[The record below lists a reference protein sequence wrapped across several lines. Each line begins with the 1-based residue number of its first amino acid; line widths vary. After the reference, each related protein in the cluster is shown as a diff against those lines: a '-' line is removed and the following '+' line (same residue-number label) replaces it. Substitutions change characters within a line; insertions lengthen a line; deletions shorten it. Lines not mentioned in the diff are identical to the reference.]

1 MMKGGRGPERAP
13 YSIMN
18 VEIYKNLSENSVIGK
33 TKTLVYQTQCE
44 IKGESSII
52 NPVLILQYN
61 EQLFASNYV
70 YIPAW
75 SRYYFIDDVRVLTGG
90 RVEVSLSVDVLES
103 FKDSILELNV
113 ILSDTE
119 QTGLNNYLPSESFV
133 INCKHKTDIVNFSNG
148 LLDNGEYILITAG
161 G

>member
-1 MMKGGRGPERAP
+1 MKGGRGPERVP
-13 YSIMN
+13 DSIMN
-18 VEIYKNLSENSVIGK
+18 VEIYKNISENSVIGK
-33 TKTLVYQTQCE
+33 TKTLVYQTPCE

-61 EQLFASNYV
+61 EQLFSSNYV

-75 SRYYFIDDVRVLTGG
+75 SRYYFIDDIRVLTGG

-133 INCKHKTDIVNFSNG
+133 VNCKNKTDIVNFSNG

>member
-1 MMKGGRGPERAP
+1 MKGGRGPERVP
-13 YSIMN
+13 DSIMN

-33 TKTLVYQTQCE
+33 TKTLVYQTPCE

-75 SRYYFIDDVRVLTGG
+75 SRYYFIDDIRVLTG
-90 RVEVSLSVDVLES
+90 
-103 FKDSILELNV
+103 
-113 ILSDTE
+113 
-119 QTGLNNYLPSESFV
+119 
-133 INCKHKTDIVNFSNG
+133 
-148 LLDNGEYILITAG
+148 
-161 G
+161 

>member
-1 MMKGGRGPERAP
+1 MTRGGGDRKVP

-33 TKTLVYQTQCE
+33 TKTLVYQTPCE

-61 EQLFASNYV
+61 EQLFSSNYV
-70 YIPAW
+70 YIPSW

-90 RVEVSLSVDVLES
+90 RVEISLSVDVLES
-103 FKDSILELNV
+103 FKDAILELNV

-119 QTGLNNYLPSESFV
+119 QTGLNRYLPSESFV
-133 INCKHKTDIVNFSNG
+133 VNCKHKTDIVNFSNG

>member
-1 MMKGGRGPERAP
+1 MTRGGGDPKGSPF
-13 YSIMN
+13 SIMN
-18 VEIYKNLSENSVIGK
+18 VSIYKNLSDNSVIGK
-33 TKTLVYQTQCE
+33 NKTLVYETECE

-70 YIPAW
+70 YIPSW
-75 SRYYFIDDVRVLTGG
+75 SRYYFIDDMRVLTGG

-103 FKDSILELNV
+103 FKDAILELDV

-119 QTGLNNYLPSESFV
+119 KTGLNNYLPSESFV
-133 INCKHKTDIVNFSNG
+133 VNCKHKTDIVNFSNG

>member
-1 MMKGGRGPERAP
+1 
-13 YSIMN
+13 MN

-33 TKTLVYQTQCE
+33 NKTLVYQTPCE

-61 EQLFASNYV
+61 EQLFSSNYV

-90 RVEVSLSVDVLES
+90 RVEASLSVDVLES
-103 FKDSILELNV
+103 FKDAILELDV

-133 INCKHKTDIVNFSNG
+133 VNCKHKTDIVNFSNG